1 MHTYPQIYVSGR
13 WLDSLGINS
22 LPNGVHAGILLEKVN
37 GQVAIQLWNEGEKLA
52 RVTLCPDAQAWGY
65 AMVTQAINAETGK
78 ALNHTSDGWEIAVP
92 GGSVAAVM
100 LTLQ

>member
-1 MHTYPQIYVSGR
+1 
-13 WLDSLGINS
+13 
-22 LPNGVHAGILLEKVN
+22 
-37 GQVAIQLWNEGEKLA
+37 
-52 RVTLCPDAQAWGY
+52 
-65 AMVTQAINAETGK
+65 MVTQAINAETGK